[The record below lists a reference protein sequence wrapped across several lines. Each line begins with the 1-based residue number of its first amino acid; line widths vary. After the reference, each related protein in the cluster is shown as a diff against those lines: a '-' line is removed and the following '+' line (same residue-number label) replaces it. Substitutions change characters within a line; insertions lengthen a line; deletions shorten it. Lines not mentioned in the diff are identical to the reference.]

1 MYLLREITAVRHHE
15 GGLECAVRAVR
26 GIELP
31 GTPGCLTGEPLPD
44 QGIETTMPN
53 LPRLP
58 VPPLDP
64 REFVLRVSFDREDSV
79 RITLAPRGARV
90 LDEQPGWLG
99 IVLDGAHAPTPRVR
113 TTEDVPGRPT
123 GPGTAGAG
131 TPGTAQTVVHTG
143 RMRVRL
149 TRSPFALRV
158 EDTATGR
165 TLLRTGERLRQV
177 AGFPMAPPVLA
188 TDSGTVLNLELGPDE
203 QITGFG
209 EQFGPLVK
217 NGQRLRLRVEDA
229 LGTGT
234 GMAYKPVPVWH
245 STNGYLG
252 FLNTGAVV
260 TADVG
265 HRRPDVLG
273 LTVDDEALD
282 LWVIG
287 SPSPKERLSRYTQLT
302 GRATVPPP
310 WAFGYWMGRCRYH
323 SAAEMNEV
331 GDTMRR
337 HAVPCDVLHLDPDWL
352 VVDRLNC
359 DFIWNTERF
368 GDRAT
373 FIAGLRERGLR
384 LSLWELPYLDPASP
398 RHAEARER
406 GFLVRGSTGEPA
418 EVAGTPSPDGRP
430 RALLDFTNPEA
441 LAWWQELHTDFLAD
455 GVAVFKTDFGEGL
468 PEDTVP
474 ADGTPGHHAHN
485 LYPLRYNG
493 AVSSAIAAR
502 TGRPALVW
510 GRSGWAGS
518 QRHPGQWGGD
528 AESTVAGM
536 RSTVRGGLSYAL
548 SAPGLWSHDIGGF
561 YGPELTP
568 ELYVRWTQ
576 LGALSPLMR
585 AHGLRPRE
593 PWAFGDRALEIA
605 RRWIR
610 LRYALLPYLWQ
621 VAQQA
626 ADEGW
631 PVLRPLALEYPDDP
645 VAASVDDAFL
655 LGPDLLVVPVFDD
668 SPGPVR
674 RRFWVPEGGWTDLLT
689 GERCTGPGH
698 VERTVD
704 LESMPVL
711 VRDGCWL
718 PRLTVDETVRSTDDL
733 LERSWQLHVYGAETG
748 TRELTGFDG
757 TRSAVHLEGDS
768 VRAEGGLRLTDRAV
782 RHGVPR

>member
-1 MYLLREITAVRHHE
+1 MYLLREITTVRHLDN
-15 GGLECAVRAVR
+15 GVECGVRAVR
-26 GIELP
+26 GMELP
-31 GTPGCLTGEPLPD
+31 GTPGYLTGEPPTD

-53 LPRLP
+53 LPELP

-64 REFVLRVSFDREDSV
+64 REFVLRVCFDGENSV
-79 RITLAPRGARV
+79 RITLAPQGARV
-90 LDEQPGWLG
+90 LDEAPSWLG
-99 IVLDGAHAPTPRVR
+99 IVLDEQPARTAPVHI
-113 TTEDVPGRPT
+113 TEDDAGQRADEETPAASAPGASR
-123 GPGTAGAG
+123 
-131 TPGTAQTVVHTG
+131 TVLHTG
-143 RMRVRL
+143 RMRVTLSR
-149 TRSPFALRV
+149 RPFALRI
-158 EDTATGR
+158 EDTDTGR

-203 QITGFG
+203 RITGFG

-265 HRRPDVLG
+265 HQRPDVLG

-287 SPSPKERLSRYTQLT
+287 SPSPKERLSRYTELT
-302 GRATVPPP
+302 GRATVPPL

-323 SAAEMNEV
+323 SAAEMTEV
-331 GDTMRR
+331 GDRMRQ

-359 DFIWNTERF
+359 DFVWNTERF
-368 GDRAT
+368 GDRAA
-373 FIAGLRERGLR
+373 FLAGLRERGLR

-406 GFLVRGSTGEPA
+406 GFLAVGADGAPA
-418 EVAGTPSPDGRP
+418 EVAGTPTPDGRP
-430 RALLDFTNPEA
+430 RALLDFTHPEA
-441 LAWWQELHTDFLAD
+441 VAWWQEMHTDFLAD

-468 PEDTVP
+468 PDDTVP
-474 ADGTPGHHAHN
+474 ADGTPAHHAHN

-493 AVSSAIAAR
+493 AVWSAIAR

-518 QRHPGQWGGD
+518 QRYPGQWGGD

-561 YGPELTP
+561 FGPELTP

-593 PWAFGDRALEIA
+593 PWVFGDRALEIA

-610 LRYALLPYLWQ
+610 LRYELLPYLWQ
-621 VAQQA
+621 VARQA
-626 ADEGW
+626 QTHGW
-631 PVLRPLALEYPDDP
+631 PVLRPLALEFPEDP
-645 VAASVDDAFL
+645 VAPSVDDAFL
-655 LGPDLLVVPVFDD
+655 VGSDLLVVPVFDD
-668 SPGPVR
+668 GPGPVR

-689 GERCTGPGH
+689 GERHTGPAY

-704 LESMPVL
+704 LDSMPVL

-718 PRLTVDETVRSTDDL
+718 PRLTVDESVRSTDDL
-733 LERSWQLHVYGAETG
+733 LERPWQLHVYGSATG
-748 TRELTGFDG
+748 PRELTGFDG
-757 TRSAVHLEGDS
+757 ASCLVHLEGDA
-768 VRAEGGLRLTDRAV
+768 VRAEGELRLAKRPV
-782 RHGVPR
+782 RHGARR